1 MNKVTVTIYGRE
13 YTLLGENSEK
23 EIKRI
28 AAYVDGKMRDI
39 AKMSGENGPTGL
51 AVLTALNLSE
61 DLFSARAAQK
71 KAEDAEKKA
80 KNEIVRLNTLLEQ
93 TEKKAEEKKAGEK
106 ATPVKDAAGPTPED
120 ADEIR
125 ALKERLN
132 EYESNFFDLQ
142 MENMKLKSDME
153 KLKARK

>member
-1 MNKVTVTIYGRE
+1 MNKVKVTIYGRE

-28 AAYVDGKMRDI
+28 AAYVDGKMNEI
-39 AKMSGENGPTGL
+39 ARASGEKGPNGL

-71 KAEDAEKKA
+71 KAEEGEKKSRDEVTRLNALLEQAEKK
-80 KNEIVRLNTLLEQ
+80 
-93 TEKKAEEKKAGEK
+93 EKKEAKA
-106 ATPVKDAAGPTPED
+106 PVAVKESTHED
-120 ADEIR
+120 AEEIR
-125 ALKERLN
+125 ALKEKCS

-142 MENMKLKSDME
+142 MENTKLKSE
-153 KLKARK
+153 LKKLKARK